1 MPNETETNKIE
12 MRFQAVSTSKTFRN
26 LRRAYGLEQKAVL
39 DIGCSY
45 GEYLSHFGPGSTGIT
60 INPEEAVEGRS
71 RGLDMRVGN
80 AEDELPIEK
89 NYDAIYC
96 SNLLEHLYSP
106 HAFLYRARKALGPGG
121 TLILGVPVLPFPR
134 FLTRFKK
141 FHGALAG
148 AHINFF
154 VKDSLAY
161 TVQRAGWHIKCIR
174 GFHFSNVIL
183 DSAIWFLY
191 PHLYVIA
198 EPDLSFSYGTKREK
212 ELAGYGQEIP
222 R

>member
-1 MPNETETNKIE
+1 MPNETENDKIE
-12 MRFQAVSTSKTFRN
+12 RRFQAVSASKTFRN
-26 LRRAYGLEQKAVL
+26 LRRAYRLEEKAVL
-39 DIGCSY
+39 DVGCSY
-45 GEYLSHFGPGSTGIT
+45 GEYLSHFGPESTGIT
-60 INPEEAVEGRS
+60 INPEEAVEGRR

-80 AEDELPIEK
+80 AEGELPIEK
-89 NYDAIYC
+89 TYDAIYC

-106 HAFLYRARKALGPGG
+106 HAFLYRSRKALSPTG

-134 FLTRFKK
+134 FLTCFKK

-174 GFHFSNVIL
+174 GFHFS
-183 DSAIWFLY
+183 SALFDTAIGFLY

-198 EPDLSFSYGTKREK
+198 ETDPSFSYGSKREI
-212 ELAGYGQEIP
+212 ELAGYGHDIP